1 MPLPDSPA
9 FHLPPPTLPR
19 RGMRGGLQ
27 RAAHAAASAA
37 VPTDG
42 TAPDGRRQQQ
52 RPAERLLSS
61 YWAGAW
67 KVAALVT
74 AVLVIRL
81 AEVVPRLSLVRPTV
95 LVLLIAFLMHSSRSR
110 PAAWRRVWQDGQL
123 RRALGYVAVA
133 LATVPFALW
142 KIPAISAVQGM
153 VFDVGLIVILLLCPP
168 TLLTV
173 DRLLTAFPL
182 LTSVYAVATIA
193 AGRVVEGDRV
203 TTSGMYDPNDLGAL
217 FCIALPMALA
227 LLLRAGLLKKA
238 LGLVCA
244 AVLAYG
250 IIRTG
255 SRGGMLGMAAGVLTL
270 LLGFNIR
277 RFVPAA
283 VALAIASPLIWANA
297 PETFRRRATSIF
309 ELESD
314 YNTTSSSGRMYIW
327 GRGLTFFAAN
337 PLIGVG
343 PGSFETRL
351 GQDFREQGTTG
362 AWHTAHNTWIQ
373 VLVELGVVGGALLFT
388 MMWKT
393 LRAGWHFYR
402 PRRPSAGTRTGTA
415 PPHHPEV
422 FASMLAFCV
431 TATFL
436 SHAYQHLTFF
446 VIGLGALV
454 AQVHRFEQSAGAP
467 ERN

>member
-27 RAAHAAASAA
+27 RAAHAAARAA

-42 TAPDGRRQQQ
+42 TGPDGRRQQQ

-277 RFVPAA
+277 RFVPRSRGTRQ
-283 VALAIASPLIWANA
+283 LP
-297 PETFRRRATSIF
+297 RR
-309 ELESD
+309 
-314 YNTTSSSGRMYIW
+314 SSGR
-327 GRGLTFFAAN
+327 T
-337 PLIGVG
+337 
-343 PGSFETRL
+343 
-351 GQDFREQGTTG
+351 
-362 AWHTAHNTWIQ
+362 
-373 VLVELGVVGGALLFT
+373 
-388 MMWKT
+388 
-393 LRAGWHFYR
+393 R
-402 PRRPSAGTRTGTA
+402 PRRSGAARRRSSSSSPTTTRRA
-415 PPHHPEV
+415 P
-422 FASMLAFCV
+422 
-431 TATFL
+431 
-436 SHAYQHLTFF
+436 
-446 VIGLGALV
+446 
-454 AQVHRFEQSAGAP
+454 AGACTSGDAASRSSQRTHSSASVP
-467 ERN
+467 AASRPGSVRTSGSRGRPAHGTPPTTPGSRCSWSSAS